1 MPSLKPALRPS
12 LRPSPTGRRER
23 DPSRARTA
31 LVLSVL
37 TAAAVMTLDAGGGD
51 GSPVDPLRTGA
62 AEVFG
67 PLESGATAV
76 GDPVA
81 EAVGFVGEMHRL
93 RSENERLE
101 SENVALEAEM
111 ATRVVDRNRLAEY
124 DALADVADGAGFELA
139 PARVVAIGPAQTFAR
154 TVTIDAGSVDGVR
167 PDLTVVNGA
176 GLVGRV
182 LRVSRHTA
190 TVLLAVDA
198 GSVIGGRL
206 DRSMELGFLRGD
218 GSLGSDGVLTLDLV
232 DPQAVPAAGD
242 TVVTWGSRGSA
253 PYVAGVPVGEV
264 STVDTSAGDQSVTAS
279 VRPFA
284 DMSALDLVGVVVGPD
299 RSERRAVL
307 SRPEPGGNR

>member
-1 MPSLKPALRPS
+1 
-12 LRPSPTGRRER
+12 
-23 DPSRARTA
+23 
-31 LVLSVL
+31 
-37 TAAAVMTLDAGGGD
+37 MTLDAAGGTS
-51 GSPVDPLRTGA
+51 SPVDPLRTGA

-67 PLESGATAV
+67 PLESGATAI
-76 GDPVA
+76 GDPIA
-81 EAVGFVGEMHRL
+81 EAVDFVGEIHRL
-93 RSENERLE
+93 RSDNERLQARNTE
-101 SENVALEAEM
+101 LEAEA
-111 ATRVVDRNRLAEY
+111 ATGVVDANRLAEY
-124 DALADVADGAGFELA
+124 DALTDVAEGGGFDLV

-154 TVTIDAGSVDGVR
+154 TVTIDVGTGDGVR
-167 PDLTVVNGA
+167 PDLTVLNGA

-182 LRVSRHTA
+182 LRASQHTA

-218 GSLGSDGVLTLDLV
+218 GSLSSDGALMFDLV
-232 DPQAVPAAGD
+232 DPQAVPAMGD

-264 STVDTSAGDQSVTAS
+264 VRVDTSAGDQSVTAS

-299 RSERRAVL
+299 RSGRRAVL
-307 SRPEPGGNR
+307 SRPEPGGTP